1 MPTFSR
7 VAPQELPMA
16 LLLLADP
23 SEHHIATYLEDAWCY
38 LASEQGQ
45 PVGVCVLNIN
55 RDGVLELFN
64 IAVATGAQAQGIGSA
79 LLEHAIAD
87 ARAQGHA
94 RIELGTGTFG
104 HQLAFYQRAGFRVE
118 SVIRDHFL
126 DHYDEPIHEQG
137 IQHKD
142 MLRLALTLLP
152 K

>member
-7 VAPQELPMA
+7 VAPQELPMP

-23 SEHHIATYLEDAWCY
+23 SEHHIATYLEGALCY

-45 PVGVCVLNIN
+45 PVGACVLNVN

-64 IAVATGAQAQGIGSA
+64 IAVAIEAQAQGIGSA
-79 LLEHAIAD
+79 LLEHVIAD

-142 MLRLALTLLP
+142 MLRLALTL
-152 K
+152 

>member
-7 VAPQELPMA
+7 VAPQELPMP

-23 SEHHIATYLEDAWCY
+23 SEHHIATYLEGALCY

-45 PVGVCVLNIN
+45 PVGACVLNVN

-64 IAVATGAQAQGIGSA
+64 IAVAIEAQAQGIGSA
-79 LLEHAIAD
+79 LLEHVIAD
-87 ARAQGHA
+87 ARAQGYA

-126 DHYDEPIHEQG
+126 DHYDEPIHERG

-142 MLRLALTLLP
+142 MLRLALTL
-152 K
+152 